1 MMAVSRFIRHMLTTR
16 RQVNRHFPEQCL
28 ASIKSAIKNAG
39 ALHRGEIHFA
49 IEAALHPA
57 QLWQAK
63 TAHERALEV
72 FSLTRV
78 WDTENNNG
86 VLIYVLL
93 ADKSVE
99 IIADRGIHMKI
110 AGGDAWRRIVGAM
123 QDAFADGRFEAG
135 AVAGIAAVAEEL
147 VRHFPAADPDRGPA
161 PNDVAL
167 L

>member
-1 MMAVSRFIRHMLTTR
+1 MIGVSRFIRHMLTTR
-16 RQVNRHFPEQCL
+16 RQLNRHFPELCL
-28 ASIKSAIKNAG
+28 ASIKSAIKNAETS
-39 ALHRGEIHFA
+39 HRGEIHFA

-57 QLWQAK
+57 QLRQGK

-72 FSLTRV
+72 FSLSRV

-110 AGGDAWRRIVGAM
+110 AGDDAWQRIVGTM

-135 AVAGIAAVAEEL
+135 AVAGIAAVAQEL
-147 VRHFPAADPDRGPA
+147 VRHFPAAGPDPGPA
-161 PNDVAL
+161 ADDAAL
-167 L
+167 P